1 MRSRSVSPND
11 STRRQTDVPHS
22 RRKPMERRVNRWAC
36 EEASGLAGTTL
47 ARIELTRRDIPFYDL
62 KGLQMLQSKSCF
74 TDAAKFPARWPG
86 SRRPGR
92 CEMHQLGL
100 QDLQVL
106 AISSLTCPDEVTLES
121 RANHLARSLSAQ
133 VDWKPDQRG
142 VSSAVA
148 CRVLRSSPIWCG

>member
-1 MRSRSVSPND
+1 MTQPEG
-11 STRRQTDVPHS
+11 
-22 RRKPMERRVNRWAC
+22 KPMFPIPAVNQWKDESTDGPVKKLQALLEQHWPGLNLLAATYRSMTSKAC
-36 EEASGLAGTTL
+36 RCCSQRAVS
-47 ARIELTRRDIPFYDL
+47 D
-62 KGLQMLQSKSCF
+62 

-133 VDWKPDQRG
+133 VVWKPDLRG